1 MPTRLTWMVVGGAVV
16 LVAKARTE
24 RAVAAEARRLHD
36 RLPAPAARVLD
47 HVPADLTRVGGAAVV
62 GYRAARTGG
71 RVGYRAAVVGGRTAA
86 TATSAAT
93 TAGRVSGRAG
103 AAVGDAA
110 RRVRHAVASTRTT
123 WEDAIEDEA
132 RLLRADLARL
142 EGDGAAAV
150 DALVDRRRAVEGLD
164 APADRRRAVEGPR
177 ALSPAVPDAVPDAV
191 PAGRRRAGPHP
202 VEGRPDRVQRSY
214 RNPLRPW

>member
-1 MPTRLTWMVVGGAVV
+1 MPKRLRWMVVGGAVA

-24 RAVAAEARRLHD
+24 QVVAAEARRLHD
-36 RLPAPAARVLD
+36 RLPAPAARLLD
-47 HVPADLTRVGGAAVV
+47 QVPADLTRVGGAAVV

-71 RVGYRAAVVGGRTAA
+71 RVGYRAAVVGGRSAA

-93 TAGRVSGRAG
+93 TAGRVAGRAG
-103 AAVGDAA
+103 AAAGDAA
-110 RRVRHAVASTRTT
+110 RRVRHGVAATRST
-123 WEDAIEDEA
+123 WEAATEDEV

-142 EGDGAAAV
+142 EGDGAGAV
-150 DALVDRRRAVEGLD
+150 DALVDRRRPAHDLEALPPA
-164 APADRRRAVEGPR
+164 APDPI
-177 ALSPAVPDAVPDAV
+177 

-202 VEGRPDRVQRSY
+202 VEPRPARVQRSY